1 MTTRACRAC
10 RNDSA
15 LRRMRRK
22 SFHDDCTCARD
33 LAAWITRVLQ
43 NSFAQRKWRA
53 QEMPGARCTRSL
65 VCSKKSTRVVTT
77 GPPKTSGISCAMV
90 LTVSFVLSAA
100 IGLSCHRS
108 RRDAKH
114 HRHLTPASRRPDHT
128 TSPSAPRGS
137 SGRALASTA
146 SRPACRD
153 DREPPLLKERD
164 AGHRQV
170 IWHERKAR
178 NFSREGWT
186 CFG

>member
-1 MTTRACRAC
+1 MTIACALAISRHGSPESCKILSPKENGGRRKCRAL
-10 RNDSA
+10 DA
-15 LRRMRRK
+15 P
-22 SFHDDCTCARD
+22 
-33 LAAWITRVLQ
+33 AA
-43 NSFAQRKWRA
+43 SYAA
-53 QEMPGARCTRSL
+53 
-65 VCSKKSTRVVTT
+65 KKSTRVVTT

-90 LTVSFVLSAA
+90 LTVSFVLSAV

-128 TSPSAPRGS
+128 TSPSAPHRS

-178 NFSREGWT
+178 NFSARDWT
-186 CFG
+186 GFG